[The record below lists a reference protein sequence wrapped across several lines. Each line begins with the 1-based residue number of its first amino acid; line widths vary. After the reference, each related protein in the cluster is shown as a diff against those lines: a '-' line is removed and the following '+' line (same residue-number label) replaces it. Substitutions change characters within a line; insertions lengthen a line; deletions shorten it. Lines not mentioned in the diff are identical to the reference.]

1 MTHEYDIV
9 IVGGGI
15 AGLYTAYCLFR
26 TSPEKNKKRILILE
40 KENIIGG
47 RIFTYADEHMTVE
60 AGAGRFH
67 GSHQLL
73 FNLIKE
79 LGLHDKIKTI
89 QSSPSYI
96 DVTSGV
102 KYPEVIC
109 NTLIDN
115 VIRESKKY
123 SSSFLR
129 QQSFI
134 KFAKKVLSPN
144 EIKYIENSFGFTTEF
159 YHMNAYDAGVL
170 MKTLTG
176 YTHRSSSSFKNQD
189 FFYLSGG
196 LSQIVDNLKQNIES
210 HGGHIK
216 TGCLV
221 DSIYHSASADDKIN
235 KRYVVSY
242 KTSRRDEYKI
252 FTDNI
257 ILALPKQN
265 LKNISFFSQS
275 PIVRRTSG
283 DFPTLLKEIENNI
296 YCGSLCRI
304 YTKFKNGNWFRNLSK
319 FTTQNDLRMVIPMD
333 PTKGTMM
340 ISYSDNIYADRWNN
354 YHEKYGMRMLK
365 NKLRELLTEC
375 LSFPVPPLGVTRI
388 FYWKCGVGYWAI
400 GANSKKIS
408 KEIVKPF
415 SNENVFI
422 CGEHYSDNN
431 QQWMEGALETSSRV
445 VNHF

>member
-1 MTHEYDIV
+1 MTHDYDVV

-15 AGLYTAYCLFR
+15 AGLYTAHCLLNL
-26 TSPEKNKKRILILE
+26 NKKRILILE
-40 KENIIGG
+40 KENTIGG
-47 RIFTYADEHMTVE
+47 RIFTYSDEHMRVE

-73 FNLIKE
+73 FNLIRE
-79 LGLHDKIKTI
+79 MDLHDKIKLI
-89 QSSPSYI
+89 QSNPSYI
-96 DVTSGV
+96 DVTNGV

-109 NTLIDN
+109 NTLINN
-115 VIRESKKY
+115 VIRESKKH
-123 SSSFLR
+123 SSTFLR
-129 QQSFI
+129 QRSFI
-134 KFAKKVLSPN
+134 KFAKTVLSPD
-144 EIKYIENSFGFTTEF
+144 EIEYIENSFGFSTEF
-159 YHMNAYDAGVL
+159 YHMNAYDAVIL
-170 MKTLTG
+170 MKTLIG
-176 YTHRSSSSFKNQD
+176 SKIISGDQKRED

-196 LSQIVDNLKQNIES
+196 LSQLTENLKKKIES
-210 HGGHIK
+210 RGCHIK

-221 DSIYHSASADDKIN
+221 ESIYHSASADDKIN
-235 KRYVVSY
+235 KKYVVKY
-242 KTSRRDEYKI
+242 KTSRRDDYKI
-252 FTDNI
+252 FADNI

-265 LKNISFFSQS
+265 LKNISLFFHEKKS
-275 PIVRRTSG
+275 I
-283 DFPTLLKEIENNI
+283 LIKEIENDI

-304 YTKFKNGNWFRNLSK
+304 YTKFKDGKWFRNLSR

-340 ISYSDNIYADRWNN
+340 ISYSDNTYADRWNK
-354 YHEKYGMRMLK
+354 YHEKHGMRMLK
-365 NKLRELLTEC
+365 NKLRELLSEC
-375 LSFPVPPLGVTRI
+375 LSFQVPPLGVTRI

-445 VNHF
+445 VKHF